1 MTLLRV
7 FSPPLAAI
15 PSSSKAIQGAE
26 QVFGLSTWDV
36 VEYGIYL
43 ERWHAVQCQRL
54 HLTLHH
60 KKRRTI
66 TLKQDLILSPKIL
79 RPLYAEFLRHRNSIL
94 RQIRL
99 N

>member
-66 TLKQDLILSPKIL
+66 TLKQNLILFPKIL
-79 RPLYAEFLRHRNSIL
+79 RPLYAESLRYLDSAL
-94 RQIRL
+94 RK
-99 N
+99 